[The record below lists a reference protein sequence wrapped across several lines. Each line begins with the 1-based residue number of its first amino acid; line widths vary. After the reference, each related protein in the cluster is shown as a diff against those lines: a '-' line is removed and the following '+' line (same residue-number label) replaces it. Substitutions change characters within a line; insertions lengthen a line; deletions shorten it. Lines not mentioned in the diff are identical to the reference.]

1 MGHIVPCKRLK
12 DDGLHT
18 FLGTIGYCMKDNG
31 KEHIEFVH
39 HIPDDMNEGKMEYV
53 KFKKAGLNNCESF
66 S

>member
-1 MGHIVPCKRLK
+1 MMVCIPSWVP
-12 DDGLHT
+12 
-18 FLGTIGYCMKDNG
+18 LGKDNG

-53 KFKKAGLNNCESF
+53 KFKKVGLNNCESF